1 MPRILTAG
9 AGMQPARFTL
19 LKRKAYMP
27 DEFILAAVELF
38 IVPIA
43 YVVATPFVLI
53 SAPFR
58 VSGVRG
64 GYAAVRRFI
73 KDWC

>member
-1 MPRILTAG
+1 
-9 AGMQPARFTL
+9 
-19 LKRKAYMP
+19 MP
-27 DEFILAAVELF
+27 DEFMLAAVELLN
-38 IVPIA
+38 VPIA

>member
-1 MPRILTAG
+1 MP
-9 AGMQPARFTL
+9 
-19 LKRKAYMP
+19 Y
-27 DEFILAAVELF
+27 EFILAAAELF

-43 YVVATPFVLI
+43 YVVATPFILI

-58 VSGVRG
+58 ESGVRG
-64 GYAAVRRFI
+64 GYAAVRRFT

>member
-1 MPRILTAG
+1 MP
-9 AGMQPARFTL
+9 
-19 LKRKAYMP
+19 Y
-27 DEFILAAVELF
+27 EFALAFVELF
-38 IVPIA
+38 IAPII
-43 YVVATPFVLI
+43 YVVATPFILI

-58 VSGVRG
+58 ESGVRG